1 MRKYLAII
9 LIGIFIILPLALAQE
24 RPRVA
29 VLSNS
34 YSNWSGYDRELEAKL
49 TDLLFSLD
57 RFELVER
64 RYIDN
69 VLKEQALQLSYG
81 SPDTIIR
88 AGRLLGA
95 TYGFVIQLDNIN
107 TDWSK
112 DSYKAE
118 IKLSVKCVEIETG
131 KIIGAKQ
138 ANGYGFNRSTDL
150 AISEAIEMI
159 FLEDLT
165 PAIKSWFR
173 LGSSIVSRSDNFVY
187 IALGQNAGVKKN
199 SRYLVFK
206 EVDLGIETQSPILEE
221 VGLVEIKNSGYDWA
235 QAVILKENEPI
246 KAGFIVS
253 EQVLENY
260 KLFSFSG
267 VIGKNPGLEVSYG
280 FYRPWSHMANVSVI
294 FEASPQILNTIVVTE
309 YLKELR
315 FTNNLSLFIGGGLG
329 SSLGTQSDLS
339 GSSINSLS
347 YLANGRGILKLTLGD
362 SYDFRVGAAYFLA
375 TTYNNW
381 YYDYS
386 KIPVPN
392 YRVTAK
398 EYNPSG
404 LRLNIGISFSF

>member
-1 MRKYLAII
+1 MRKYLAMII
-9 LIGIFIILPLALAQE
+9 IGVFIILPLALAQE

-29 VLSNS
+29 VLSI
-34 YSNWSGYDRELEAKL
+34 YDYTWSGYNRELEAKL
-49 TDLLFSLD
+49 TDLLFNLD

-64 RYIDN
+64 QYIDN
-69 VLKEQALQLSYG
+69 VLQEQALQLSYG

-95 TYGFVIQLDNIN
+95 TYGFVIQLDKIN
-107 TDWSK
+107 TVWNK

-118 IKLSVKCVEIETG
+118 IKLTVKCVDIESG

-138 ANGYGFNRSTDL
+138 ATRYGFNRTPDL

-159 FLEDLT
+159 FLEDIT
-165 PAIKSWFR
+165 PGIKSWFR

-187 IALGQNAGVKKN
+187 IALGQNAGVKKD

-221 VGLVEIKNSGYDWA
+221 VGLIEIKNSGYDWA
-235 QAVILKENEPI
+235 QAIILKETEPI

-260 KLFSFSG
+260 KLISFSG
-267 VIGKNPGLEVSYG
+267 VIGKNPGLEISYG
-280 FYRPWSHMANVSVI
+280 FYRPWSHMTDVSVI

-315 FTNNLSLFIGGGLG
+315 FNNYLSLFIGGGLG

-347 YLANGRGILKLTLGD
+347 YLANGRGILKLTLSD
-362 SYDFRVGAAYFLA
+362 SYNLQLGATYILA

-386 KIPVPN
+386 KVPVPS

-398 EYNPSG
+398 GYNLSG
-404 LRLNIGISFSF
+404 LRLNLGISFSF